1 MKIWTKEGM
10 GEYRIE
16 NEASAG
22 LEHIVIGSMDGLN
35 PWNSVPENKEINP
48 GGSGCRACVV

>member
-1 MKIWTKEGM
+1 M

-22 LEHIVIGSMDGLN
+22 LEHTVIGSMDGLN
-35 PWNSVPENKEINP
+35 PWNSVLEKKEINL
-48 GGSGCRACVV
+48 GSSACYAYIV